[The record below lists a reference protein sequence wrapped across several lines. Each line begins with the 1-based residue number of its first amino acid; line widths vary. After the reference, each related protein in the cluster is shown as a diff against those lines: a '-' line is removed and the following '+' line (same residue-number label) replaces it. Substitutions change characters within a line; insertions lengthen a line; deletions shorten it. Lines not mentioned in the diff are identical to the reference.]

1 MRILMMNKS
10 IELGE
15 ITPYHFGKKLILS
28 LDERWNEY
36 FNLKNISFKVIISNN
51 KLILVGPKVSV
62 QDTTK
67 SPTVKEMNSDFD

>member
-1 MRILMMNKS
+1 MPGV

-15 ITPYHFGKKLILS
+15 ITPYHFGKKLMLG
-28 LDERWNEY
+28 LDERWEDY
-36 FNLKNISFKVIISNN
+36 FSSKNISFKVIISNN

>member
-1 MRILMMNKS
+1 MNKS

-15 ITPYHFGKKLILS
+15 ITPYHFGKKLVLG

-36 FNLKNISFKVIISNN
+36 FTSKNISFKVVINDN
-51 KLILVGPKVSV
+51 KLILVGPKVSA

-67 SPTVKEMNSDFD
+67 PTAMKQEISNFE